1 MDVQKRGAGFDW
13 AGVVPDA
20 NALWP
25 AVEPGGELRMLRT
38 VLETQLPP
46 FALAVRT
53 AIQSIIDLR
62 QQIMSVALDSAGI
75 GAVAAILFF
84 IAFNYRYCMNAAA
97 NIFSMPLEA
106 LVGPGTTPEQASQT
120 SDSCPDETA

>member
-1 MDVQKRGAGFDW
+1 
-13 AGVVPDA
+13 
-20 NALWP
+20 
-25 AVEPGGELRMLRT
+25 MLRT

-62 QQIMSVALDSAGI
+62 QQIASVALDSAGI

-97 NIFSMPLEA
+97 NIFIMPLEA
-106 LVGPGTTPEQASQT
+106 LVGPGTTPEQAS
-120 SDSCPDETA
+120 